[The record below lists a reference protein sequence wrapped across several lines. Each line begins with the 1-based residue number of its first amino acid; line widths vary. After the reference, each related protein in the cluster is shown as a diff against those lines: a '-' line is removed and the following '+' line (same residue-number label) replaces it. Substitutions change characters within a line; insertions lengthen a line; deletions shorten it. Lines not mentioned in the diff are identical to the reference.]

1 MISSDDFPCYVDIY
15 KQEKV
20 HSPSKEGYSVDEVVW
35 MTSMNQ
41 YLHWITDID
50 APMGH
55 TRGEE

>member
-20 HSPSKEGYSVDEVVW
+20 DSPSKEGYRVDEVVW
-35 MTSMNQ
+35 ISSMNE
-41 YLHWITDID
+41 YMHWITDID

-55 TRGEE
+55 TR